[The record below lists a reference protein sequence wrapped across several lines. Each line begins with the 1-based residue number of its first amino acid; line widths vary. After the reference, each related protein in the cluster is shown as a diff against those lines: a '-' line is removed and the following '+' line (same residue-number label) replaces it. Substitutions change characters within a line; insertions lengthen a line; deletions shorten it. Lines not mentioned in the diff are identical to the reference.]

1 MARRDADLLARV
13 PIFTGLSKRHLRGI
27 AGISRERR
35 FQEKETVA
43 EEGKPGDDFYVILG
57 GQAKVVKRGRTI
69 ATLIPGDFFGEI
81 ALLDGGPR
89 SASVIAETPLETMT
103 LNRKPFHSM
112 LHCSGVSRRLP
123 ARCHVPFTLNHPVS
137 LRFKSA
143 RSGCALRRPPQ
154 AFSDSCQRA
163 KSALVRA

>member
-1 MARRDADLLARV
+1 MARRDTDLLARV

-27 AGISRERR
+27 AGLARDRR
-35 FQEKETVA
+35 FQENETVA

-57 GQAKVVKRGRTI
+57 GQAKVVQRGRTI

-89 SASVIAETPLETMT
+89 SASVVAETPLETMT

-112 LHCSGVSRRLP
+112 LQREPSIVLKMLEEVAGRLRN
-123 ARCHVPFTLNHPVS
+123 AERS
-137 LRFKSA
+137 LT
-143 RSGCALRRPPQ
+143 G
-154 AFSDSCQRA
+154 
-163 KSALVRA
+163 